1 MLKARAASVKQIIL
15 FAAIFAALQIV
26 AVSHN
31 TAYGD
36 VGHTHDG
43 TSCIFQITSD
53 SAQDTKTTTGDNH
66 SEIVFSIRYVH
77 PQTLPSDQRSKSAN
91 CIRGPPSPP
100 IIN

>member
-1 MLKARAASVKQIIL
+1 MLKARAASVTQIIL

-36 VGHTHDG
+36 IGHTHDG

-53 SAQDTKTTTGDNH
+53 SAQDTTTTAGDGH
-66 SEIVFSIRYVH
+66 SEIVFQIRYTR
-77 PQTLPSDQRSKSAN
+77 PQTLPPGLRNKSAN
-91 CIRGPPSPP
+91 RIRGPPSPQS
-100 IIN
+100 